1 MILHGRNILLLAGGV
16 AIAAAKSCEI
26 NVSADTIPIA
36 SSSSGQWED
45 AIAGRKSWK
54 GSCSGL
60 VTSITDPVSMIGTVV
75 TLRMQVIG
83 ELGLPF
89 YGMGSNITIETG
101 SAPAVNNIIWDAT
114 SKQFVA
120 VYVTGQNPKY
130 YDTWSESTYFKSSI
144 AYNRAAIG
152 SLFYDSGNNVHRL
165 IEATSGN
172 DLKIEAIQGSA
183 IVKDWKCTATI
194 GNLAQGSMVFQGK
207 GALSNPTT

>member
-16 AIAAAKSCEI
+16 AIAAAKSSEI

-36 SSSSGQWED
+36 SPSSGQWED

-60 VTSITDPVSMIGTVV
+60 VTGITDPVSMIGTTV
-75 TLRMQVIG
+75 TLRMQVVG
-83 ELGLPF
+83 K
-89 YGMGSNITIETG
+89 YGMPFSGTVSNITITSG
-101 SAPAVNNIIWDAT
+101 TAPGVTVVTWDST
-114 SKQFVA
+114 NKQFVA
-120 VYVTGQNPKY
+120 VYANQQGTRYYTTWGALNNWASSSDYSNAAAGTLFHDQNGGV
-130 YDTWSESTYFKSSI
+130 
-144 AYNRAAIG
+144 YNVYKKTATD
-152 SLFYDSGNNVHRL
+152 LL
-165 IEATSGN
+165 PEA
-172 DLKIEAIQGSA
+172 LQGSA

>member
-36 SSSSGQWED
+36 SPSSGQWED

-60 VTSITDPVSMIGTVV
+60 VTSITDPVSMIGTTV
-75 TLRMQVIG
+75 TLRMQVVG
-83 ELGLPF
+83 E
-89 YGMGSNITIETG
+89 YGMPFSGTASNITITSG
-101 SAPAVNNIIWDAT
+101 TAPGVTVVTWDT
-114 SKQFVA
+114 TNKQFVA
-120 VYVTGQNPKY
+120 VYANGQTTRFYTSWNAS
-130 YDTWSESTYFKSSI
+130 DIWGASI
-144 AYNRAAIG
+144 DYANAAAG
-152 SLFYDSGNNVHRL
+152 TLFHDRSGAFYTVYKKT
-165 IEATSGN
+165 AT
-172 DLKIEAIQGSA
+172 DLLPEAIQGSA